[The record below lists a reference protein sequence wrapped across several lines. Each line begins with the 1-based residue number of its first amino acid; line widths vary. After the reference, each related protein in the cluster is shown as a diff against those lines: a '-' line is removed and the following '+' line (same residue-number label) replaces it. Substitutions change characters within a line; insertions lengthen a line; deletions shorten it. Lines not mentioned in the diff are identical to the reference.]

1 MKSYLYFSNVIIVGI
16 ILSVSLNAQVPNGDF
31 ESWNI
36 ETTSNVLMPDG
47 WTFGA
52 MPGIAI
58 PVTPCSTSHSG
69 QLAARGEVLE
79 TGLPFPNELLT
90 PYLVSLPYGSED
102 YGFPVTQRYSELN
115 GFYQFKPQGEDRFH
129 IVVNMFRDS
138 IAVGVGCIT
147 YLDSATAFLP
157 FSITIDYL
165 SDVTP
170 NFCLISIIINPPE
183 GMYTVHS
190 GSYFILDDLTLGS
203 TVSVQD
209 KEKISELPEKIIL
222 NQNYPNPFNSSTTI
236 SYQLPDYSEIAL
248 KIYDLKGREVKTLV
262 NQEQPAGTY
271 EVNLDGSDLA
281 SGIYIYRL
289 ISDDCLVSQKLNLL
303 K

>member
-1 MKSYLYFSNVIIVGI
+1 MKSYFHFYSVIILLLL
-16 ILSVSLNAQVPNGDF
+16 LSALLNAQVPNGSF
-31 ESWNI
+31 EEWSTEPKSEI
-36 ETTSNVLMPDG
+36 LMPDN

-52 MPGIAI
+52 LPGIAI
-58 PVTPCSTSHSG
+58 PVTPCSASHSG
-69 QLAARGEVLE
+69 QLAVRGEVLE

-90 PYLVSLPYGSED
+90 PYLVSLPYGSTD
-102 YGFPVTQRYSELN
+102 YGFPVTQRFTELS
-115 GFYQFKPQGEDRFH
+115 GFYQFKPEGRDRFH

-138 IAVGVGCIT
+138 IAVGAGCIT

-157 FSITIDYL
+157 FTVNIDYL
-165 SDVTP
+165 SDITP

-190 GSYFILDDLTLGS
+190 GSYFILDDLSLGG

-222 NQNYPNPFNSSTTI
+222 NQNYPNPFNLSTTI
-236 SYQLPDYSEIAL
+236 RYQLPDYSDIAL
-248 KIYDLKGREVKTLV
+248 KVFDLTGREVKTLV
-262 NQEQPAGTY
+262 NQKKAAGTY
-271 EVNLDGSDLA
+271 EVTFDASGLA

-289 ISDDCLVSQKLNLL
+289 ITDDCIVSQKLNLL